1 MVPGRIKNIV
11 FDFGGV
17 LVDWN
22 PHYLYDKYFGSRE
35 KADWFLGNICTYEWN
50 VQADGG
56 KPFAEC
62 IAELSAKYPQWTK
75 EIQLY
80 FDRWIE
86 MMGEELPGMREMVLR
101 LKEAGF
107 GVYGL
112 TNWSSETFCQVRERY
127 AVFGLLDGMVVSG
140 EEGVTKPDRE
150 IFRRLLER
158 YSLNGNECIFVDD
171 SPKNV
176 EGAIRAGLGG
186 IVFHSPEQLWEDLK
200 KSVNLSP
207 KIKPDHV

>member
-1 MVPGRIKNIV
+1 MAPGSIKNII

-50 VQADGG
+50 AQADGG
-56 KPFAEC
+56 KPFGDC
-62 IAELSAKYPQWTK
+62 VAELSAQHPEWTK

-80 FDRWIE
+80 FDRWID
-86 MMGEELPGMREMVLR
+86 MMGGEIPGMRELIGK
-101 LKEAGF
+101 LKQAGF

-112 TNWSSETFCQVRERY
+112 TNWSAETFCLVRHRY
-127 AVFGLLDGMVVSG
+127 AIFDLMDGIVVSG
-140 EEGVTKPDRE
+140 VEGVVKPDAE

-158 YSLNGNECIFVDD
+158 YSLEGAQCLFIDD
-171 SPKNV
+171 VEKNV
-176 EGAIRAGLGG
+176 AGAIRAGLNA
-186 IVFHSPEQLWEDLK
+186 IVFRNAEQLWEDLTA
-200 KSVNLSP
+200 LLG
-207 KIKPDHV
+207 